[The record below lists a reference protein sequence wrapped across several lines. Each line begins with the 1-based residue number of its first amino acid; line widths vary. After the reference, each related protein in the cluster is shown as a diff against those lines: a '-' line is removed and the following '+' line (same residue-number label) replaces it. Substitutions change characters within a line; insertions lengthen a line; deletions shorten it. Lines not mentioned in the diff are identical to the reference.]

1 VSARGRGGGYKAA
14 KSYRHI
20 VVILWN
26 MIDLEN
32 NPRVAVGARDA
43 VPGGGMGGAVAVE
56 DLDVDRFPGD
66 VDRFP
71 VVNV

>member
-1 VSARGRGGGYKAA
+1 
-14 KSYRHI
+14 
-20 VVILWN
+20 

-32 NPRVAVGARDA
+32 NPRVAVGARAA